1 MVNNQTIENT
11 GSFLYDQSNPPSSPG
26 LDISM
31 KISADMALTT
41 SLKKQD
47 AELQRELK
55 HSLPSQFFPTHE
67 EQKKDSG
74 PH

>member
-1 MVNNQTIENT
+1 MTDPTHHPAPAWIFQ
-11 GSFLYDQSNPPSSPG
+11 
-26 LDISM
+26 M

-74 PH
+74 PHYLSIISAGKRQPT